1 MKTFIRDC
9 YVLYSKESGN
19 EYNVKFLDDY
29 YPEFDEKFNRQ
40 IAYMN
45 YQVQDA
51 NGEVIDGYRSN
62 RDSWEKS
69 ERYRACRLC
78 SWD

>member
-1 MKTFIRDC
+1 MR
-9 YVLYSKESGN
+9 
-19 EYNVKFLDDY
+19 
-29 YPEFDEKFNRQ
+29 KFNRQ

-62 RDSWEKS
+62 RDSWEKVKDT
-69 ERYRACRLC
+69 EHCRLMLLGLMILV
-78 SWD
+78 